1 MERKMRL
8 RKRTVSIT
16 LNTIQNGTPM
26 KKKRN
31 VEGPRPFIRSKIKKV
46 SF

>member
-1 MERKMRL
+1 MKL
-8 RKRTVSIT
+8 RKRFVHIT
-16 LNTIQNGTPM
+16 FNETPI

-31 VEGPRPFIRSKIKKV
+31 VKGPRPFIRSKIKKV